1 VEKHEIILAAE
12 ETFVREVALGVI
24 VKQPRSIWHSLI
36 PGMFIIDFLRR
47 TSKIRKYTHH
57 FIFARKQSLD
67 AAQDI
72 IDGEVKSDRLWRA
85 EEEIRA
91 WLTSLNLYSEELL
104 QGQMSVVRLL
114 VDHYAKLL
122 QGEGDTYYSLVRNGY
137 ENRENY
143 ELYLSR
149 LASLEGEMDRA
160 IVDKSPAD
168 ENLKQRLLTEQQ
180 EVENRRQKHLDEI
193 F

>member
-1 VEKHEIILAAE
+1 MEKHEIILAAE
-12 ETFVREVALGVI
+12 ETFAREVALGVI

-47 TSKIRKYTHH
+47 SSKIRKYTHNV
-57 FIFARKQSLD
+57 IFARKQSLD

-85 EEEIRA
+85 EEEVRA

-104 QGQMSVVRLL
+104 QSQMSVVRLL

-122 QGEGDTYYSLVRNGY
+122 QEEGDTYYSLVRNGY

-149 LASLEGEMDRA
+149 LASLEGEVDRA

-168 ENLKQRLLTEQQ
+168 ENFKQRLLAEQR
-180 EVENRRQKHLDEI
+180 EVEHRRQKHVDEI